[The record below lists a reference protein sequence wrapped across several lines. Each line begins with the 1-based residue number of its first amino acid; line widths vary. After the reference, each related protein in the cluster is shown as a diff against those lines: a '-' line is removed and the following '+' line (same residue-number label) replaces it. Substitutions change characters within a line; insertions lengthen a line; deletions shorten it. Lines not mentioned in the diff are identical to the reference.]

1 MLSFL
6 RRYRAAFVAAP
17 FCVMLIGAVLWM
29 SGLRLAETLFSS
41 EPSERVAERLLL
53 AIERDS
59 ARTSP
64 QRLVDHLPA
73 NFVVPD
79 DIRRA
84 IRQASNA
91 VGVDKGYLIAVA
103 ARESSFDAAARA
115 RESTAL
121 GLYQFTEDTW
131 LRVVKLFGDRH
142 GLGSYAQGI
151 DIDESGSVAMRSG
164 ALRDKLLRLRRNP
177 QLSALMA
184 AELARDNK
192 MRLERLLGR
201 GVSPSEIYIAHFL
214 GVAQAAKMIAIAR
227 STPQMAGSRLLP
239 VAAESNPGVFG
250 DAEAPLSVGVIVAEI
265 DAYFRD
271 TVARI
276 GS

>member
-1 MLSFL
+1 
-6 RRYRAAFVAAP
+6 
-17 FCVMLIGAVLWM
+17 MLIGAVIWM
-29 SGLRLAETLFSS
+29 TGLRLAETFSRS
-41 EPSERVAERLLL
+41 GPSAAAERLLL

-59 ARTSP
+59 AHTP
-64 QRLVDHLPA
+64 LQRLADHLPT
-73 NFVVPD
+73 NLRVPD

-84 IRQASNA
+84 IGLASST
-91 VGVDKGYLIAVA
+91 VGVDSGYLVAVA
-103 ARESSFDAAARA
+103 ARESSFDAAAHA
-115 RESTAL
+115 QQSTAL

-131 LRVVKLFGDRH
+131 LRVVKLFGERH
-142 GLGSYAQGI
+142 GLASYAQEI

-164 ALRDKLLRLRRNP
+164 ALRDKLLRLRRDP

-184 AELARDNK
+184 AELALDNK

-227 STPQMAGSRLLP
+227 STPEMAGSHVLP
-239 VAAESNPGVFG
+239 IAAESNPGVFG
-250 DAEAPLSVGVIVAEI
+250 DAATPLSVGAIVAEI
-265 DAYFRD
+265 DAYFRGS
-271 TVARI
+271 VARM